1 MGQSWNQDL
10 SVGGKKGDD
19 EHRLQVE
26 LINALEEIV
35 QRGGDQTLAE
45 RTMEQLADFSSVHFR
60 SEELL
65 MDLYA
70 YAQREEHKQE
80 HERFRVRLRDI
91 RAKVAAGATWQALEA
106 IREWRSTLIEHIRS
120 MDQHFARLESA
131 IKQARSL

>member
-1 MGQSWNQDL
+1 MEQSWNQGL

-45 RTMEQLADFSSVHFR
+45 RTMEQLADFSNVHFR

-70 YAQREEHKQE
+70 YAQREAHKQE
-80 HERFRVRLRDI
+80 HGRFAEQLQDI
-91 RAKVAAGATWQALEA
+91 RVKFAGGATSQALEA
-106 IREWRSTLIEHIRS
+106 IRTWRSKMIEHIRS
-120 MDQHFARLESA
+120 MDQHFAGLESA
-131 IKQARSL
+131 IKHARGL

>member
-1 MGQSWNQDL
+1 MDQSWNPDL

-35 QRGGDQTLAE
+35 QRGGDQALAE
-45 RTMEQLADFSSVHFR
+45 RTMEQLSDFSNVHFR

-70 YAQREEHKQE
+70 YAQREVHEQE
-80 HERFRVRLRDI
+80 HGRFMEQLRDI
-91 RAKVAAGATWQALEA
+91 RAKVAGSATSQALEA
-106 IREWRSTLIEHIRS
+106 IRAWRATMIEHILSR
-120 MDQHFARLESA
+120 DQHFARLESA
-131 IKQARSL
+131 VKHARSL

>member
-1 MGQSWNQDL
+1 MEESWNQAL

-26 LINALEEIV
+26 LINALEAIV
-35 QRGGDQTLAE
+35 QRGGDQALVE
-45 RTMEQLADFSSVHFR
+45 RTMKQLADFSNVHFR

-70 YAQREEHKQE
+70 YAQREGHKQE
-80 HERFRVRLRDI
+80 HVRFMEQLQDI
-91 RAKVAAGATWQALEA
+91 RAKVAGGATSQALDA
-106 IREWRSTLIEHIRS
+106 IRAWRSTMIEHIRS

>member
-1 MGQSWNQDL
+1 MEQSWNEDL

-35 QRGGDQTLAE
+35 QRGGDPTLAE
-45 RTMEQLADFSSVHFR
+45 RTMEQLADFSNVHFR

-70 YAQREEHKQE
+70 YAQLEVHKQE
-80 HERFRVRLRDI
+80 HGRFMEQLMDI
-91 RAKVAAGATWQALEA
+91 RAKVAAGARSQALEA
-106 IREWRSTLIEHIRS
+106 IRACRSTMIEHIRS

-131 IKQARSL
+131 IKQVKIL

>member
-1 MGQSWNQDL
+1 MDQPWNQDL

-26 LINALEEIV
+26 LIDALEGIV
-35 QRGGDQTLAE
+35 QRGGDQTPAE
-45 RTMEQLADFSSVHFR
+45 RTMEQLTDFSSVHFR

-70 YAQREEHKQE
+70 YAQREAHEQE
-80 HERFRVRLRDI
+80 HERFMVQLRDI
-91 RAKVAAGATWQALEA
+91 RAKVAGGATSQALEA
-106 IREWRSTLIEHIRS
+106 IRAWRSTLIEHIRS